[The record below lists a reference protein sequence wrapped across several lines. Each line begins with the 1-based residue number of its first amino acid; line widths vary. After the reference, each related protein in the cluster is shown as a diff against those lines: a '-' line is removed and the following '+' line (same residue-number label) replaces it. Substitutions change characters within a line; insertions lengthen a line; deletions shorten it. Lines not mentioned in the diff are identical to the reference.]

1 MRLAGRRKLVY
12 VGPALELLAV
22 IVFPTA
28 LGFGII
34 GTARAYRW
42 MTQRRYSR
50 LHAARPPE
58 PIEHVGARLRRLRE
72 DLEAMETRIDM
83 PAKNLRLRALR
94 AAYIDVLCTACERLE
109 VTPPPR
115 QANLSQAQIYRI
127 EAALRQRG
135 LDVRQPAPH

>member
-1 MRLAGRRKLVY
+1 
-12 VGPALELLAV
+12 VGPAFELVAV
-22 IVFPTA
+22 ILFPTA
-28 LGFGII
+28 LGFGLI
-34 GTARAYRW
+34 GATRAYRW

-50 LHAARPPE
+50 AWAAKPLE
-58 PIEHVGARLRRLRE
+58 PIEQLGAKLRRLR
-72 DLEAMETRIDM
+72 DQLETTETQIDV

-115 QANLSQAQIYRI
+115 GEHVPQAEIYRV

-135 LDVRQPAPH
+135 LDVRHTAPR